1 MCVIVLWKDL
11 CSTVDLNE
19 FQVRPVLLGDLQSVP
34 VHNDNCTVP
43 QIQHIA
49 KLSEDNTCLTVF
61 LKNLVKM

>member
-1 MCVIVLWKDL
+1 MLWKDL

-19 FQVRPVLLGDLQSVP
+19 FQVLLSELQSVP
-34 VHNDNCTVP
+34 VPYDKCHSALLYSRLP